1 MIEGKTRRRIT
12 NEAKIERPR
21 IRHGATAGETIT
33 NEAKIEQNRIR
44 HGVTAGETKIHSD
57 ELNYRWTNRSN
68 DDMMNQFYRKTAN
81 DDLFFFFSFCYL
93 AQGRTLP
100 TKKIMQA
107 MRVCVEA

>member
-68 DDMMNQFYRKTAN
+68 DDMMNQFFLTHN
-81 DDLFFFFSFCYL
+81 NVSSITLLTFVSFISLRYKGN
-93 AQGRTLP
+93 A
-100 TKKIMQA
+100 
-107 MRVCVEA
+107 